1 MLNLIDYIE
10 ILNAINETNVGET
23 EQFNTGHTNKCIA
36 KEDDW
41 ELFIGSHAKERLY
54 RHVEMG
60 GMTDKINQNTLIKL
74 FKRNANEIVRNCGT
88 DKTVGNRHNL
98 NTKTASFIII
108 DRKRNPNLNVI
119 CTYLSYKN
127 GVYKFVINTV
137 ISKNAFKVKN
147 ENEHKYINECR
158 INDDL
163 ILNIYEE

>member
-1 MLNLIDYIE
+1 MAMQSGFIKRIRDIMRMDAGINGDAQRIE
-10 ILNAINETNVGET
+10 QMVWILFLKVYD
-23 EQFNTGHTNKCIA
+23 A

-60 GMTDKINQNTLIKL
+60 GMADKINQNTLIKL

-88 DKTVGNRHNL
+88 DKTVRNRHNL

-147 ENEHKYINECR
+147 EN
-158 INDDL
+158 
-163 ILNIYEE
+163 